1 MSLRRDERS
10 PSVKPDFWAGQDQR
24 IIRKAIVELGVRNH
38 PELSLMDRMRTKRD
52 TPRSFLDVEA
62 NARFE
67 PLALFVDERDER
79 DGSFTNASRKV
90 GEIVEFLFWGRVGTP

>member
-1 MSLRRDERS
+1 
-10 PSVKPDFWAGQDQR
+10 
-24 IIRKAIVELGVRNH
+24 
-38 PELSLMDRMRTKRD
+38 MDRMRTKRD

-90 GEIVEFLFWGRVGTP
+90 GEIVEFLFWGRVEYAVGIQRGDALGLVARGTWNYHT